1 MSTEPHT
8 NGDTPPADATAGDDA
23 VGDARPQPDS
33 EDAAAVESSAGKT
46 GPDDAAAGDS
56 PQPSDPQA
64 SGSSADDLGTE
75 APPEAAVAAAGD
87 PESGDPE
94 SGDPESGDDISGD
107 AGDRVEQPDSQ
118 PPAIAGEPDDDPDMD
133 VEPLE
138 LVEEEPAAESAEK
151 HWYILKVQVNREGTI
166 RDALERRVKLEG
178 LEPYVEEIVVPTE
191 DIAEFTKSGKRKITK
206 RKLYPGYIMV
216 NMVINDDTWFA
227 VRETPGIGDFTGS
240 AGKPTPMDP
249 REVERI
255 LRRDVDEDEETQV
268 KTSIPFK
275 IGDHVRV
282 KEGNFQNF
290 EGDVDKIDEAHGL
303 ITVVINIF
311 NRPTPV
317 EIQYWQIEK
326 V

>member
-1 MSTEPHT
+1 MSTESDSV
-8 NGDTPPADATAGDDA
+8 GETPEVVPEKADETAVDAGVTAEAEGTPTVDVPVVDVQQEAPAKEEEEATTSDTAGDD
-23 VGDARPQPDS
+23 
-33 EDAAAVESSAGKT
+33 
-46 GPDDAAAGDS
+46 PDDLD
-56 PQPSDPQA
+56 
-64 SGSSADDLGTE
+64 E
-75 APPEAAVAAAGD
+75 
-87 PESGDPE
+87 
-94 SGDPESGDDISGD
+94 
-107 AGDRVEQPDSQ
+107 
-118 PPAIAGEPDDDPDMD
+118 DPDMD

-138 LVEEEPAAESAEK
+138 LVEEEPEGEAAEK

-166 RDALERRVKLEG
+166 RDALERRVKIEG

-268 KTSIPFK
+268 KTSIPFN

>member
-1 MSTEPHT
+1 VSTESNSVGETPEVVPEK
-8 NGDTPPADATAGDDA
+8 GDETAVDTGVTAETENTPSVDASADSATDGAPSTVDAQKDDA
-23 VGDARPQPDS
+23 SAGDAR
-33 EDAAAVESSAGKT
+33 E
-46 GPDDAAAGDS
+46 
-56 PQPSDPQA
+56 
-64 SGSSADDLGTE
+64 E
-75 APPEAAVAAAGD
+75 APV
-87 PESGDPE
+87 
-94 SGDPESGDDISGD
+94 
-107 AGDRVEQPDSQ
+107 VEQAVKTAKSKLD
-118 PPAIAGEPDDDPDMD
+118 EDPDMD
-133 VEPLE
+133 VAPLE
-138 LVEEEPAAESAEK
+138 LIEEEPEGESAEK

-166 RDALERRVKLEG
+166 RDALERRVKIEG
-178 LEPYVEEIVVPTE
+178 LEAFVEEIVVPTE

-255 LRRDVDEDEETQV
+255 LRRDVDEDEETPI
-268 KTSIPFK
+268 KTSIPFTV
-275 IGDHVRV
+275 GDHVRV

-303 ITVVINIF
+303 ITVMINIF
-311 NRPTPV
+311 NRATPV

>member
-1 MSTEPHT
+1 MSIESQSDGETPEIAPAQVDDKVDAEVTAASHGAQSVEEPAAEKPSTSSASAEQPPQSEDVAAEASGPASTDGASTE
-8 NGDTPPADATAGDDA
+8 DAST
-23 VGDARPQPDS
+23 
-33 EDAAAVESSAGKT
+33 EDAASAGATSETDK
-46 GPDDAAAGDS
+46 
-56 PQPSDPQA
+56 
-64 SGSSADDLGTE
+64 ADE
-75 APPEAAVAAAGD
+75 AVAPKPVRKRGKTAADSDED
-87 PESGDPE
+87 PN
-94 SGDPESGDDISGD
+94 
-107 AGDRVEQPDSQ
+107 
-118 PPAIAGEPDDDPDMD
+118 MD

-138 LVEEEPAAESAEK
+138 LVEEEVSAEAAEK

-166 RDALERRVKLEG
+166 RDALERRVKVEG
-178 LEPYVEEIVVPTE
+178 LEAFVDEIVVPTE

-268 KTSIPFK
+268 KTSIPFN

-311 NRPTPV
+311 NRATPV

>member
-1 MSTEPHT
+1 MSTESNSVGETPEVVPEKADETAVDSAATVEAEGTPTIDAQEEAPAGEATTTT
-8 NGDTPPADATAGDDA
+8 ND
-23 VGDARPQPDS
+23 
-33 EDAAAVESSAGKT
+33 
-46 GPDDAAAGDS
+46 AAGD
-56 PQPSDPQA
+56 A
-64 SGSSADDLGTE
+64 
-75 APPEAAVAAAGD
+75 
-87 PESGDPE
+87 
-94 SGDPESGDDISGD
+94 
-107 AGDRVEQPDSQ
+107 
-118 PPAIAGEPDDDPDMD
+118 PDDSDEDPDME

-138 LVEEEPAAESAEK
+138 LIEEEPEGEVAEK

-166 RDALERRVKLEG
+166 RDALERRVKIEG

-191 DIAEFTKSGKRKITK
+191 DVAEFTKSGKRKITK

-216 NMVINDDTWFA
+216 NMVINDATWFA

-249 REVERI
+249 HEVERI
-255 LRRDVDEDEETQV
+255 LRREVDEDEETQI
-268 KTSIPFK
+268 KTSIPFN

-303 ITVVINIF
+303 ITVMINIF

>member
-1 MSTEPHT
+1 VSTESHT
-8 NGDTPPADATAGDDA
+8 DGETPEAESETADDASVDASETAGGGQSAESPAGNELATSDDQSAIDEASQDDETASSTASGEQAESAASDDSAATSEAGTTPDTGTTSDDA
-23 VGDARPQPDS
+23 EVPVVARKRRK
-33 EDAAAVESSAGKT
+33 SSKL
-46 GPDDAAAGDS
+46 D
-56 PQPSDPQA
+56 
-64 SGSSADDLGTE
+64 E
-75 APPEAAVAAAGD
+75 
-87 PESGDPE
+87 
-94 SGDPESGDDISGD
+94 
-107 AGDRVEQPDSQ
+107 
-118 PPAIAGEPDDDPDMD
+118 DPDMD

-138 LVEEEPAAESAEK
+138 LVEEEEAGEAAEK

-166 RDALERRVKLEG
+166 RDALERRVKIEG
-178 LEPYVEEIVVPTE
+178 LEPYVDEIVVPTE

-268 KTSIPFK
+268 KTSIPFN

>member
-1 MSTEPHT
+1 VSTESDSVGETPEVVPEKADET
-8 NGDTPPADATAGDDA
+8 AVDAGVTAEAEGTPVVDAPVVDAPVVDAPVVDAPVVDMLAVDTLAVDTQQEAPAKEEEEATTSDTAGDA
-23 VGDARPQPDS
+23 
-33 EDAAAVESSAGKT
+33 
-46 GPDDAAAGDS
+46 PDDLD
-56 PQPSDPQA
+56 
-64 SGSSADDLGTE
+64 E
-75 APPEAAVAAAGD
+75 
-87 PESGDPE
+87 
-94 SGDPESGDDISGD
+94 
-107 AGDRVEQPDSQ
+107 
-118 PPAIAGEPDDDPDMD
+118 DPDMD

-138 LVEEEPAAESAEK
+138 LVEEEPEGEAAEK

-166 RDALERRVKLEG
+166 RDALERRVKIEG
-178 LEPYVEEIVVPTE
+178 LESYVDEIVVPTE

-240 AGKPTPMDP
+240 AGKPTAMDP

-268 KTSIPFK
+268 KTSIPFN

>member
-1 MSTEPHT
+1 VSTES
-8 NGDTPPADATAGDDA
+8 NSVGETPEVVPEKVD
-23 VGDARPQPDS
+23 
-33 EDAAAVESSAGKT
+33 EAAVESDVTAET
-46 GPDDAAAGDS
+46 ENT
-56 PQPSDPQA
+56 PSVEA
-64 SGSSADDLGTE
+64 SADDATDDASAE
-75 APPEAAVAAAGD
+75 DASADDASADDASAEAA
-87 PESGDPE
+87 EL
-94 SGDPESGDDISGD
+94 
-107 AGDRVEQPDSQ
+107 PDE
-118 PPAIAGEPDDDPDMD
+118 PPTKKKPATKLTGGVNSKLDEDPDMD
-133 VEPLE
+133 VAPLE
-138 LVEEEPAAESAEK
+138 LIEEEPEGEVAEK

-166 RDALERRVKLEG
+166 RDALERRVKIEG
-178 LEPYVEEIVVPTE
+178 LERYVEEIVVPTE

-255 LRRDVDEDEETQV
+255 LRRDVDEDEETQI
-268 KTSIPFK
+268 KTSIPFV

-282 KEGNFQNF
+282 TEGNFQNF
-290 EGDVDKIDEAHGL
+290 EGDVDKIDESHGL
-303 ITVVINIF
+303 ITVMINIF
-311 NRPTPV
+311 NRATPV

>member
-1 MSTEPHT
+1 VSTESNSVGKTSEVVPDKVDET
-8 NGDTPPADATAGDDA
+8 AVDSGVSGEAEGTPTVDAPIDDAPAADA
-23 VGDARPQPDS
+23 S
-33 EDAAAVESSAGKT
+33 AAEA
-46 GPDDAAAGDS
+46 
-56 PQPSDPQA
+56 
-64 SGSSADDLGTE
+64 SADD
-75 APPEAAVAAAGD
+75 APADVAPADVPQETPAETKPAETKPAAKRKTSGVKSKLEED
-87 PESGDPE
+87 PN
-94 SGDPESGDDISGD
+94 
-107 AGDRVEQPDSQ
+107 
-118 PPAIAGEPDDDPDMD
+118 MD

-138 LVEEEPAAESAEK
+138 LIEEEPAGQAAEK

-166 RDALERRVKLEG
+166 RDALERRVKIEG
-178 LEPYVEEIVVPTE
+178 LESFVEEIVVPTE

-255 LRRDVDEDEETQV
+255 LRRDVDEDEETQI
-268 KTSIPFK
+268 KTSIPFS

-303 ITVVINIF
+303 ITVMINIF
-311 NRPTPV
+311 NRATPV

>member
-1 MSTEPHT
+1 MKSISREIHLGKVNLVSTESHSD
-8 NGDTPPADATAGDDA
+8 GDAPAAKPDKVGEAEVDSRPDDVGRAEVTGDVTDVVEQEGSGVAEDEAVDSAPEVDAGSADSPASPDATGAK
-23 VGDARPQPDS
+23 
-33 EDAAAVESSAGKT
+33 AAANL
-46 GPDDAAAGDS
+46 
-56 PQPSDPQA
+56 SD
-64 SGSSADDLGTE
+64 E
-75 APPEAAVAAAGD
+75 
-87 PESGDPE
+87 
-94 SGDPESGDDISGD
+94 
-107 AGDRVEQPDSQ
+107 
-118 PPAIAGEPDDDPDMD
+118 DPDMD

-138 LVEEEPAAESAEK
+138 LVEEEAAGEAAEK

-166 RDALERRVKLEG
+166 RDALQRRVKLEG
-178 LEPYVEEIVVPTE
+178 LEPYVDEIVVPTE

-268 KTSIPFK
+268 KTSIPFN

>member
-1 MSTEPHT
+1 MSL
-8 NGDTPPADATAGDDA
+8 
-23 VGDARPQPDS
+23 DS
-33 EDAAAVESSAGKT
+33 ASESSDEESAS
-46 GPDDAAAGDS
+46 DDVVVKPKAAPRRSRAK
-56 PQPSDPQA
+56 
-64 SGSSADDLGTE
+64 ADLDE
-75 APPEAAVAAAGD
+75 
-87 PESGDPE
+87 
-94 SGDPESGDDISGD
+94 
-107 AGDRVEQPDSQ
+107 
-118 PPAIAGEPDDDPDMD
+118 DPDME

-138 LVEEEPAAESAEK
+138 LIEDEPAGESAEK

-166 RDALERRVKLEG
+166 RDALQRRVKIEG
-178 LEPYVEEIVVPTE
+178 LEPFVEEIVVPTE

-216 NMVINDDTWFA
+216 NMVINDATWFA

-268 KTSIPFK
+268 KTSIPFSL
-275 IGDHVRV
+275 GDHVRV

>member
-1 MSTEPHT
+1 MSIESNSDGETPEVEPAKADQGAVDSDVT
-8 NGDTPPADATAGDDA
+8 AVADGTQSVAASACDERPALDEASQDAESPAEA
-23 VGDARPQPDS
+23 VGESPAGASETLDAKPVP
-33 EDAAAVESSAGKT
+33 AAAEDT
-46 GPDDAAAGDS
+46 AAA
-56 PQPSDPQA
+56 
-64 SGSSADDLGTE
+64 ADDT
-75 APPEAAVAAAGD
+75 AAAED
-87 PESGDPE
+87 QTAAAAAA
-94 SGDPESGDDISGD
+94 DDTAKPKAVRKRRKAKVKLD
-107 AGDRVEQPDSQ
+107 E
-118 PPAIAGEPDDDPDMD
+118 DPDMD

-138 LVEEEPAAESAEK
+138 LVEEESAGEAAEK

-166 RDALERRVKLEG
+166 RDALERRVKIEG
-178 LEPYVEEIVVPTE
+178 LEPYVDEIIVPTE
-191 DIAEFTKSGKRKITK
+191 DIAEFTKTGKRKITK

-268 KTSIPFK
+268 KTSIPFSL
-275 IGDHVRV
+275 GDHVRV